1 MGNRMADLLP
11 STYLCPQSDDLR
23 VVANRVADP
32 KSSKVLVNLS
42 RSAFCYYLLPC
53 MLSNIMEY
61 RLAAGVYNPDTIRY
75 VLLRNCIEHD
85 PKIGNTNITPFFLNR
100 ITVSLE

>member
-1 MGNRMADLLP
+1 
-11 STYLCPQSDDLR
+11 
-23 VVANRVADP
+23 
-32 KSSKVLVNLS
+32 
-42 RSAFCYYLLPC
+42 